1 MTGTISVD
9 WAPSMLPHEVAPDVD
24 RLLGKG
30 ELGAALRAFHAW
42 QAGTWPRL
50 GTALQGLAAVRT
62 RDVNLGGRNL
72 TVQWNPG
79 RRASTTAKVDA
90 ASLQSR
96 ACFLCPE
103 NLPVEE
109 LGIAFGENLV
119 ILANP
124 APIAPLHL
132 VAAHRDH
139 TPQALDGVLREAI
152 ELAVAA
158 AGHLLVFY
166 NGPTC
171 GASAPDHLHLQA
183 IEVGTTVDER
193 IITCRLAG
201 CGREPVGRVV
211 VQRPGLHAWFSLES
225 ERCLFVFRGLAE
237 GVEDGVR
244 AAMDAMSEVLGCED
258 EPPLNLLFSAEGKL
272 VTALLYPRGGH
283 RPTCYTARGDDQ
295 ILISP
300 GALDMAGLI
309 ITVREEDY
317 RRVNAAL
324 MTTIFG
330 ETSLPAGPAG
340 AIAAALERR
349 LRHG

>member
-1 MTGTISVD
+1 VTGDPTVD
-9 WAPSMLPHEVAPDVD
+9 WKPKILSRGTAPDVD
-24 RLLGKG
+24 RALDEGQYGL
-30 ELGAALRAFHAW
+30 ALRRFHAW

-50 GTALQGLAAVRT
+50 ATSLDGLNAVRT
-62 RDVNLGGRNL
+62 RDVSLGGRNL

-79 RRASTTAKVDA
+79 RRASTTARVDA

-96 ACFLCPE
+96 ACFLCPD

-109 LGIAFGENLV
+109 VGVPFGEDLV

-139 TPQALDGVLREAI
+139 TAQALDGVLGGALD
-152 ELAVAA
+152 LAVAA
-158 AGHLLVFY
+158 AGHLMVFY

-183 IEVGTTVDER
+183 IEVGSTVDER

-244 AAMDAMSEVLGCED
+244 AVMEAMDDVLQCD
-258 EPPLNLLFSAEGKL
+258 AEPPVNLLMSAEGKL

-283 RPTCYTARGDDQ
+283 RPACYTAEGDEQ

-309 ITVREEDY
+309 ITIREEDY
-317 RRVNAAL
+317 RRVDADL

-330 ETSLPAGPAG
+330 ETSLPAEPSE
-340 AIAAALERR
+340 AIAAALEQR